1 MAELRPISKAGVPA
15 AMGKATRYRLL
26 NEPLLAESICRDI
39 LAIDP
44 ENQQALTTLLLAI
57 TDEFEK
63 AGAGTFNDAK
73 ALLPKIEGQYER
85 AYYEG
90 IINERWGNAQLAK
103 GVRTSKSWFSA
114 AMRCYTKAEA
124 LSEPDN
130 DDAILRWNSCVRIM
144 DRYDFVQEPM
154 TRDVDAEYGDDI
166 PLR

>member
-73 ALLPKIEGQYER
+73 ALLPKIEGEYER
-85 AYYEG
+85 VYYEG

-103 GVRTSKSWFSA
+103 GIRTSINWFRA
-114 AMRCYTKAEA
+114 AMHCYTKAET
-124 LSEPDN
+124 LSEDDS
-130 DDAILRWNSCVRIM
+130 DDAILRWNTCVRII
-144 DRYDFVQEPM
+144 DRYEFADEPM